1 MKRLLFFFCSIAC
14 FLVFTSCETN
24 VIDGVQY
31 IQGPGDCIECSASW
45 NNEIVSLMRDSEI
58 SFKSQLNGTLELEY
72 YNNAYWDD
80 YYSEYYDVAGFIIYA
95 NGNKVGKYTS
105 ASRNGLFTPISI
117 PSIKRGCV
125 IEIIYQ
131 GDSYSVSNTS
141 LLKNI
146 RITNKQSNNESNNPN
161 PDWEF

>member
-14 FLVFTSCETN
+14 FLIFTSCETN

-95 NGNKVGKYTS
+95 NGNKVGEYTS

-117 PSIKRGCV
+117 PSSSSDFTQLVNIIAIIANKIIFFIIVIIK
-125 IEIIYQ
+125 I
-131 GDSYSVSNTS
+131 
-141 LLKNI
+141 
-146 RITNKQSNNESNNPN
+146 PN
-161 PDWEF
+161 LG

>member
-31 IQGPGDCIECSASW
+31 IQGPADCIECSASW
-45 NNEIVSLMRDSEI
+45 NNETVSLMRDSEI
-58 SFKSQLNGTLELEY
+58 SFKSQINGTLEFEY
-72 YNNAYWDD
+72 YNNAFWYEGEPWNI
-80 YYSEYYDVAGFIIYA
+80 AGFRIYA
-95 NGNKVGKYTS
+95 NDNTIGEHIS

-117 PSIKRGCV
+117 PSIKRGCIV
-125 IEIIYQ
+125 KIIYI
-131 GDSYSVSNTS
+131 GESLGGESCAS
-141 LLKNI
+141 LLRNI
-146 RITNKQSNNESNNPN
+146 RITSKQSNNESNNSN